1 MKKPAFFLVAISL
14 GLVLLFGIGTDS
26 PWTGEAASLQLDE
39 WGNRLFLYENQEG
52 GLNLRRLSSGSYPVL
67 LADNTVVQGR
77 ARNPLLKRDGNG
89 QIWALWEDFSS
100 GNRHVHVSRI
110 EGNFLSSIQN
120 LSRNF
125 SGANFT
131 PEFTLDF
138 NGSPWIVWTNR
149 QRSFSQTV
157 IHKINGNRTWVMDS
171 MPERN
176 PYSPRI
182 ICDSQGIIWTF
193 RISLEKGLYQI
204 LANRWEGSHWTTDLV
219 VSPQTQ
225 FPILSLDADSN
236 AMGIPWIVWSGYDGQ
251 DYELYSAVG
260 TGTGEFELS
269 QITQNKTADL
279 NPDAVHTSNLTPQI
293 IWNKQGAKN
302 RICSVIWAD
311 GGWTEARSTEPFDEG
326 VRLTDVQAVND
337 EIFIL
342 FKTTGGLTPD
352 IQYQNL
358 KLSQTGE
365 RDIIPMKDRNAADHP
380 LDINRRAT
388 ALDQV
393 PHRHTGFGDSITYGV
408 ESRRW
413 FPDKGYVPR
422 LEALIKDTIPSAQ
435 VLNRGIPGED
445 TVGGMARLESV
456 LMNDRSIIALLM
468 EGTNDM
474 SGAIPVEVAA
484 FNLEEMVKICFK
496 LGVYPIIATIIP
508 RADFLWDTEIRDR
521 TIELNDLIR
530 QLASKY
536 SIPLVDMYEV
546 FINNPE
552 GHEALF
558 GDGAHP
564 NEAGYQLIA
573 ESWLTD
579 IRKLP
584 RAPVGMKARRENN
597 KILFYDEPLNVITW
611 EKDPTYAAYNTA
623 LNYLIYRRDTSQAD
637 ETFILVDSVSVDAL
651 EFLDRNI
658 EQDKTYI
665 YKIQG
670 VTGQGIRGP
679 FSKAVWDK

>member
-1 MKKPAFFLVAISL
+1 MKKAVVFTASICL
-14 GLVLLFGIGTDS
+14 GLVMLFGVGTDS
-26 PWTGEAASLQLDE
+26 SWTGEAASLQMDE
-39 WGNRLFLYENQEG
+39 WGNRFILYENQEG
-52 GLNLRRLSSGSYPVL
+52 GLNLRRMSSGSHPVL
-67 LADNTVVQGR
+67 QADNIVVQGR
-77 ARNPLLKRDGNG
+77 ARNPLLKRDRNG

-100 GNRHVHVSRI
+100 GNSHISISRI
-110 EGNFLSSIQN
+110 EGNSLSTVQN

-125 SGANFT
+125 PGANLT
-131 PEFTLDF
+131 PEFTLDL
-138 NGSPWIVWTNR
+138 NGSPWIIWINR

-157 IHKINGNRTWVMDS
+157 IHMVSGNRTWVMDS
-171 MPERN
+171 VPERN

-182 ICDSQGIIWTF
+182 ICDLQGTIWAF
-193 RISLEKGLYQI
+193 RISFERGMYQI
-204 LANRWEGSHWTTDLV
+204 FTNRWEGSQWTADLN
-219 VSPQTQ
+219 VSPKTH
-225 FPILSLDADSN
+225 FPILSLDAESN
-236 AMGIPWIVWSGYDGQ
+236 AQGAPWIVWSGYDGQ
-251 DYELYSAVG
+251 DYELYSAMG
-260 TGTGEFELS
+260 TGTGGFELS

-279 NPDAVHTSNLTPQI
+279 NPTVAYSSTRTHQI
-293 IWNKQGAKN
+293 IWSQQGPKN
-302 RICSVIWAD
+302 LICSAIWAD
-311 GGWTEARSTEPFDEG
+311 GGWVGAGSTEPLGKG
-326 VRLTDVQAVND
+326 VHLTDALAAND

-342 FKTTGGLTPD
+342 YKTTGGFTPD
-352 IQYQNL
+352 IQYQDL
-358 KLSQTGE
+358 KLLQAAE
-365 RDIIPMKDRNAADHP
+365 RDRVPMKDRNATAEP
-380 LDINRRAT
+380 LDINRRFKT
-388 ALDQV
+388 IEQV
-393 PHRHTGFGDSITYGV
+393 PHRYTGFGDSITYGV

-422 LEALIKDTIPSAQ
+422 LELLINNTIPSAQ

-445 TVGGMARLESV
+445 TIGGLARLESV
-456 LMNDRSIIALLM
+456 LTNDRSIIALIM

-474 SGAIPVEVAA
+474 TGGIPVDIGA

-508 RADFLWDTEIRDR
+508 RSDFLWDTEIRDL

-536 SIPLVDMYEV
+536 SIPLVDMYEE
-546 FINNPE
+546 FINHPE

-584 RAPVGMKARRENN
+584 RAPVNMKVQRENN

-611 EKDPTYAAYNTA
+611 EKDPTFAAYNTG
-623 LNYLIYRRDTSQAD
+623 LNFLIFRRDTSQAD
-637 ETFILVDSVSVDAL
+637 ETFVLVDTVSADAV
-651 EFLDRNI
+651 EFLDRDI

-665 YKIQG
+665 YMIQG
-670 VTGQGIRGP
+670 ATGQGIRGP
-679 FSKAVWDK
+679 SSKAVWDK